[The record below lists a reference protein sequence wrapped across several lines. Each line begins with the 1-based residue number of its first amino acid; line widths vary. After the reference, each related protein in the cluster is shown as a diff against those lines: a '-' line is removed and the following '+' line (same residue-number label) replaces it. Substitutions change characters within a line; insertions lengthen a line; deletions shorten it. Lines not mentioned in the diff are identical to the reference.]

1 MRKLPAL
8 LALAALLAAVAV
20 PVALAA
26 RKPTHKHRKPPTKRV
41 LVLDDIF
48 RPANLKIKRNTT
60 LKWVWPDYNSDT
72 HNVKLTGAPRGVRKF
87 TSPSAA
93 ADFEYSRKL
102 TKTGRYKF
110 ICVYHA
116 GMTMRVTVVK

>member
-1 MRKLPAL
+1 MRKLPVL
-8 LALAALLAAVAV
+8 VALAALLVAVAV
-20 PVALAA
+20 PVAGAA
-26 RKPTHKHRKPPTKRV
+26 RKPSRKPPTKKV

-48 RPANLKIKRNTT
+48 KPASMRIKRNTT
-60 LKWVWPDYNSDT
+60 LRWVWPSYNGDT

-93 ADFEYSRKL
+93 ADFVYSRKL
-102 TKTGRYKF
+102 TKDGRYRF

-116 GMTMRVTVVK
+116 NMILKVTVVR

>member
-1 MRKLPAL
+1 MRKLAVL
-8 LALAALLAAVAV
+8 VALAALLAAVAV
-20 PVALAA
+20 PIAGAA
-26 RKPTHKHRKPPTKRV
+26 RKPARKPPTKKV

-48 RPANLKIKRNTT
+48 KPASTRIKRNTT
-60 LKWVWPDYNSDT
+60 LKWVWPGYNSDT

-93 ADFEYSRKL
+93 ADFDYSRKL

-116 GMTMRVTVVK
+116 NMIMRVTVVK

>member
-1 MRKLPAL
+1 MRKPATL
-8 LALAALLAAVAV
+8 LALAALLTAVAV
-20 PVALAA
+20 PVAGAA
-26 RKPTHKHRKPPTKRV
+26 RKPTHKHRKPPTKKV
-41 LVLDDIF
+41 LVLDDVF
-48 RPANLKIKRNTT
+48 RPVKLRIKRNTT

-72 HNVKLTGAPRGVRKF
+72 HNVKLTGAPRHVRKF

-102 TKTGRYKF
+102 TRTGNYKF

-116 GMTMRVTVVK
+116 NMTMRVTVVR

>member
-1 MRKLPAL
+1 MRKPATL
-8 LALAALLAAVAV
+8 LALVALLAAVAV
-20 PVALAA
+20 PVAGAA
-26 RKPTHKHRKPPTKRV
+26 RKPTHKRKPPTKRV

-48 RPANLKIKRNTT
+48 RPASLKIKRNTT

-93 ADFEYSRKL
+93 ADFDYSRKL

-116 GMTMRVTVVK
+116 NMIMRVTVVK

>member
-1 MRKLPAL
+1 MRKLAVL
-8 LALAALLAAVAV
+8 VALAALLAAVAV
-20 PVALAA
+20 PIAGAA
-26 RKPTHKHRKPPTKRV
+26 RKPARKPPTKKV

-48 RPANLKIKRNTT
+48 KPASVRIKRNTT
-60 LKWVWPDYNSDT
+60 LKWVWPGYNSDT

-93 ADFEYSRKL
+93 ADFDYSRKL

-116 GMTMRVTVVK
+116 NMIMRVTVIK

>member
-1 MRKLPAL
+1 MRKLAVL
-8 LALAALLAAVAV
+8 VALAALLAAVAV
-20 PVALAA
+20 PIAGAA
-26 RKPTHKHRKPPTKRV
+26 RKPARKPPTKKV

-48 RPANLKIKRNTT
+48 KPASVRIKRNTT
-60 LKWVWPDYNSDT
+60 LKWVWPGYNSDT

-93 ADFEYSRKL
+93 ADFDYSRKL

-116 GMTMRVTVVK
+116 NMIMRVTVVK